1 MRDSRKPFAITIMG
15 TKYYVLTE
23 PTHASGVYGDPLTF
37 SWDNFLNDALIGF
50 GVHRD
55 RLNVLWQRSPTPT
68 PVNPAQ
74 RSLIHLT
81 QDLYKQF
88 LLPGPAFSGLI
99 DTYQDAL
106 RQMTSWD
113 RISGSYGLASPNE
126 TWRVSLY
133 DLCANIMI
141 DATQLSLFDPILFT
155 IEPTMTQGMR
165 AFTDELWK
173 LMYPSPFI
181 DSRRVMSIRKRYRD
195 AFLQYQRLPKEK
207 RSKEATLVTKIID
220 QYHELDINVEDS
232 AAMLIMVYWA

>member
-1 MRDSRKPFAITIMG
+1 MGNSGEPFAITIMG
-15 TKYYVLTE
+15 TKYYVLTT
-23 PTHASGVYGDPLTF
+23 PTQASSVYGDPLTF
-37 SWDNFLNDALIGF
+37 SWDNFLNDALMGF

-55 RLNVLWQRSPTPT
+55 RLNVLWQRTATPT
-68 PVNPAQ
+68 AVNPAQ
-74 RSLIHLT
+74 RCLIHLT
-81 QDLYKQF
+81 QELYKQF
-88 LLPGPAFSGLI
+88 LLPGPAFAGLI
-99 DTYQDAL
+99 NTYQGAL

-113 RISGSYGLASPNE
+113 RISGSYGLATPTE

-155 IEPTMTQGMR
+155 IEPSMTQGMR

-173 LMYPSPFI
+173 LMNPSPFI
-181 DSRRVMSIRKRYRD
+181 DSRRILSIRTRYRD

-207 RSKEATLVTKIID
+207 RSKEAALVTKLID
-220 QYHELDINVEDS
+220 QYHELDINAEDS